1 MRKTAE
7 QASVSVRR
15 EVREVRE
22 VRQVRETSETGKP
35 STSTFDREVDR
46 RGTSAIKWDRYRGAD
61 VLPFW
66 VADME
71 FEMPDFIL
79 DSLRARLDHGIMGYT
94 RTPKTLVAAF
104 RAWLERNYGW
114 SVPKEWLVWMTGVVP
129 GTNLSA
135 MAVGQPGDSLL
146 IPTPVYYPFLSVPAN
161 AERRFMEARMS
172 RSRGKWE
179 MDFDAMEAT
188 VRQDTRLVLIA
199 NPQNPTGR
207 CYTKNELLELARFAE
222 RHDLVICSDEIH
234 CALILDPEARHIPI
248 ASLDEDIA
256 GRTITLFAATKTYN
270 MPGLSCA
277 VAVIPDADLR
287 ARFNAARRDLV
298 PLVGPLAFTA
308 SEAAFEDRSSWVPE
322 LLDYLRGNHQRLLEA
337 VGDRMTPVEGTY
349 LAWIDVS
356 DLELDDPGAW
366 FEDFGLGLS
375 DGAAFGGP
383 GYVRFNF
390 ACPRAMLDRGLE
402 RYHRAMEAATAR

>member
-1 MRKTAE
+1 MRE
-7 QASVSVRR
+7 
-15 EVREVRE
+15 
-22 VRQVRETSETGKP
+22 P
-35 STSTFDREVDR
+35 SSSIFDREVER

-79 DSLRARLDHGIMGYT
+79 DALRTRLDHGIMGYT
-94 RTPKTLVAAF
+94 RPPKSLIAAF

-114 SVPKEWLVWMTGVVP
+114 SVPREWLVWIPGVVP
-129 GTNLSA
+129 GINLSA

-146 IPTPVYYPFLSVPAN
+146 IPTPVYYPFRSVPGN
-161 AERRFMEARMS
+161 AERKSLEIPMS
-172 RSRGKWE
+172 RSGGKWE
-179 MDFDAMEAT
+179 MDFDAMEAA
-188 VRQDTRLVLIA
+188 VQPDTRLVMIA

-207 CYTKNELLELARFAE
+207 CYTKDELLELARFAE

-248 ASLDEDIA
+248 ASLGEDIA
-256 GRTITLFAATKTYN
+256 ARTISLFAPTKTYN

-277 VAVIPDADLR
+277 VGVIPDADCR

-298 PLVGPLAFTA
+298 PLIGPLAYTA
-308 SEAAFEDRSSWVPE
+308 SEAAFEDRSGWVAD
-322 LLDYLRGNHQRLLEA
+322 LLDYLRGNHQRLFEA
-337 VGDRMTPVEGTY
+337 AGARMTPVEGTY

-356 DLELDDPGAW
+356 DLGLEDPGAW
-366 FEDFGLGLS
+366 FEGFGLGLS

-383 GYVRFNF
+383 GFVRFNF
-390 ACPRAMLDRGLE
+390 ACTRAMLERGLE
-402 RYHRAMEAATAR
+402 RYRRAMEAAVNLPR